1 MGTADFGYRLGKE
14 SVLRNSVTKDGQV
27 IDAVMVAY
35 VVA

>member
-1 MGTADFGYRLGKE
+1 MGTADFGYWLGEE
-14 SVLRNSVTKDGQV
+14 SVPRNSVTKGGQV